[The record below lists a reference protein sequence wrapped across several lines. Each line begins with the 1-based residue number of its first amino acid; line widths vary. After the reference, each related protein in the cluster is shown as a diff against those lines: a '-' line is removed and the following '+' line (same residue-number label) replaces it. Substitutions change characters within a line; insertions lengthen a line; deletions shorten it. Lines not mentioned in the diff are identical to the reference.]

1 MNGLNDINTKLV
13 CKLCTTMLR
22 DVKSKTQT
30 LKVSK
35 LSPVRNI
42 VYIDVYLYP
51 TDFVIIRIVH
61 KEHSTRKV

>member
-1 MNGLNDINTKLV
+1 VCPDVKQLGQDMNGLNDINTKLV

-42 VYIDVYLYP
+42 VYIDVCISVSY
-51 TDFVIIRIVH
+51 
-61 KEHSTRKV
+61 